1 MSTGG
6 GDIRIEI
13 EDGPVAACSGAGDVE
28 VIVLEGLGDDGDGI
42 SINTGNGEITLILPA
57 DASVEFDLDLAYTRK
72 SSRDFEITSDFD
84 LELEHTTKW
93 ESKHGSPRK
102 HIYGTASINGGKH
115 KVVIHGVN
123 GDIRIEKR

>member
-1 MSTGG
+1 MGTGG
-6 GDIRIEI
+6 GNILIR
-13 EDGPVAACSGAGDVE
+13 
-28 VIVLEGLGDDGDGI
+28 
-42 SINTGNGEITLILPA
+42 

-72 SSRDFEITSDFD
+72 SRRDYVIISDFD
-84 LELEHTTKW
+84 LDLEHTTKW
-93 ESKHGSPRK
+93 ESKYGSPRK